1 MVNTIHDVLLPH
13 RPHCPGRESL
23 VAALYVADQLLGPQ
37 CLEGVLDLGE
47 DQLDRVQLWTV
58 APVVDEPEAQL
69 PHGLLRPLR
78 LVRAELV
85 HEQAD
90 PGLAIELPELGDPLD
105 VLVDVDGPLEDLE
118 MLQAIL
124 SGYAGKHGQRR
135 LVELGLF
142 DPRILPWQR
151 PLRIWEGLAREHG
164 LVEVHDAV
172 AGVPGHGQLPF
183 HSGQLLAGSGRSL
196 ATRHLEP
203 LVPLLLDAVHLVDIP
218 QQGRIHM
225 AVREL
230 AKVLSAA
237 VLEGETRL
245 VLEGLAAGD
254 PLDLM
259 LLEEAEAIVLSLMV
273 SPIEPELL
281 NQWELLPLDEL
292 EPGEDELPGLRPRDV
307 EHLADG
313 LVAGQGRMARV
324 RHLLAPPQLDHICDL
339 LVGESLHLFCKDQ
352 LIKALS

>member
-13 RPHCPGRESL
+13 RPHCSSCESL
-23 VAALYVADQLLGPQ
+23 VATLYVADQLLGPQ

-78 LVRAELV
+78 LVRAELI

-118 MLQAIL
+118 IFQAIL

-135 LVELGLF
+135 LVELGLV
-142 DPRILPWQR
+142 DPRVLPWQR
-151 PLRIWEGLAREHG
+151 PLRICESLPCEHG

-172 AGVPGHGQLPF
+172 ASVPGHGQLPF
-183 HSGQLLAGSGRSL
+183 DSGQFLAGHGRSL

-203 LVPLLLDAVHLVDIP
+203 LVPLLPYTMHRVYLA
-218 QQGRIHM
+218 QQSRVHM

-230 AKVLSAA
+230 AKVMSAA
-237 VLEGETRL
+237 VLEGESRL
-245 VLEGLAAGD
+245 VLEGLAADD
-254 PLDLM
+254 PIDLM
-259 LLEEAEAIVLSLMV
+259 LLEEAETIVLSLMV

-281 NQWELLPLDEL
+281 N
-292 EPGEDELPGLRPRDV
+292 
-307 EHLADG
+307 
-313 LVAGQGRMARV
+313 
-324 RHLLAPPQLDHICDL
+324 
-339 LVGESLHLFCKDQ
+339 K
-352 LIKALS
+352 